1 MVSQI
6 LHKQK
11 FDQERNTRL
20 KQEWFQAVWLTVA
33 APQPFYTKAIKI
45 HRSAMCFLLHVGVK
59 QPNVEKWFVPNR
71 GHYDVRHVL
80 TS

>member
-1 MVSQI
+1 MVSQN

-45 HRSAMCFLLHVGVK
+45 YRSAMCFV
-59 QPNVEKWFVPNR
+59 
-71 GHYDVRHVL
+71 
-80 TS
+80 

>member
-1 MVSQI
+1 MVSQN

-45 HRSAMCFLLHVGVK
+45 YRSAMCFLLHVGVK